1 MDQIDN
7 FRKAVNDDES
17 MQEELVAMGVD
28 LNVPEFAAT
37 KGFNFTEEEYATY
50 LDSNINGELSEFEAS
65 MVAGG
70 NNGCPSRG
78 HRS

>member
-17 MQEELVAMGVD
+17 MQEELMAMG
-28 LNVPEFAAT
+28 LNLNIPEFAAT
-37 KGFNFTEEEYATY
+37 KGFNFTEEEFTTY
-50 LDSNINGELSEFEAS
+50 LDSNVKGEISEFEAS

-70 NNGCPSRG
+70 CFGG
-78 HRS
+78 GGG

>member
-1 MDQIDN
+1 MAEGI
-7 FRKAVNDDES
+7 
-17 MQEELVAMGVD
+17 D

-50 LDSNINGELSEFEAS
+50 LDSNVEGELSEFEAS

-70 NNGCPSRG
+70 IGCSG
-78 HRS
+78 GS

>member
-1 MDQIDN
+1 MDQINN

-17 MQEELVAMGVD
+17 MQQELMAMGVN
-28 LNVPEFAAT
+28 LNIPEFAAT

-50 LDSNINGELSEFEAS
+50 LDSNITGELSEFEAS

-70 NNGCPSRG
+70 AVGDG
-78 HRS
+78 AA

>member
-17 MQEELVAMGVD
+17 MQEELMAEGID

-50 LDSNINGELSEFEAS
+50 LDSNVDGELSEFEAS

-70 NNGCPSRG
+70 RYGCPGRAA
-78 HRS
+78 RS